1 MYLNYYKLRK
11 EPFNITP
18 DPDMLFLSPSHKE
31 ALAAVIY
38 GVRQRKGFVSIV
50 GEVGVGKT
58 TILRSCLG
66 KIDKEKI
73 RTIYLF
79 NPKISFTTL
88 VKMIYES
95 IAAKPISDD
104 LFEMVNRLHLLLIE
118 EYKAGRN
125 VVLIIDEVQNMPVET
140 LENLRMLSNLETS
153 TDKLI
158 QIIFSGQPEFEEKLN
173 THSLRQLKQRIAL
186 RVYIKPFTRNES
198 LDYIAHRLA
207 KTAENGGELFNRG
220 ALNLIVANAGGIPR
234 VINILCDNCLIT
246 AFGRQEKQV
255 SSAIAR
261 EVLADFDMGNRSGG
275 GFVRNIAAAACILV
289 LCAVGGYLAY
299 TGSLSDASPVVP
311 VSQSATAQVE
321 EARFAPVQAGSVA
334 TAVRQ
339 AEPTRV
345 EGARDENATV
355 SRVVKKG
362 DTLAGLVKNTYGYA
376 DHRLMKQVLQRNPG
390 IANVNVIREGER
402 IIFPSRDK

>member
-1 MYLNYYKLRK
+1 MYLNYYRLRK

-18 DPDMLFLSPSHKE
+18 DPDLLFLSPSHKE

-66 KIDKEKI
+66 RIDKEKI

-79 NPKISFTTL
+79 NPKIPFITL

-125 VVLIIDEVQNMPVET
+125 VVLIIDEAQNMPAET

-158 QIIFSGQPEFEEKLN
+158 QIIFSGQPEFEKKLN
-173 THSLRQLKQRIAL
+173 AHSMRQLKQRIAL
-186 RVYIKPFTRNES
+186 RVYIRPFTRSES
-198 LDYIAHRLA
+198 FDYIAHRLA
-207 KTAENGGELFNRG
+207 KTAENGAEIFSRG
-220 ALNLIVANAGGIPR
+220 ALNLIVDSAGGIPR

-246 AFGRQEKQV
+246 AFGRQQKQV
-255 SSAIAR
+255 SSAIAM
-261 EVLADFDMGNRSGG
+261 EVLADFDMGRPETGG
-275 GFVRNIAAAACILV
+275 LRRYAAAAACILV
-289 LCAVGGYLAY
+289 LSTAGGYLVY
-299 TGSLSDASPVVP
+299 KRSLPGASP
-311 VSQSATAQVE
+311 A
-321 EARFAPVQAGSVA
+321 APVRQPVTASVA
-334 TAVRQ
+334 ETGPPPAPAVQMETATRQ
-339 AEPTRV
+339 AEPPQEV
-345 EGARDENATV
+345 SRDETAAVTK
-355 SRVVKKG
+355 VVKKG
-362 DTLAGLVKNTYGYA
+362 DTFAKLVKHTYGNV
-376 DHRLMKQVLQRNPG
+376 DHRLMKQVLQSNPG

-402 IIFPSRDK
+402 IVFPSRDK